1 MNRVFLQ
8 SSNWNLRVTLGTR
21 GVCPRSWSMNC
32 PHSMCMLVSFT
43 ERSFSVASS
52 CMVVDTFLVLGSG
65 FPVTPVTLSLLLVP
79 IGKKQLQK
87 IWGAMHCKPIIV
99 NGKRTIC
106 KYIWLWNYHLL
117 HKLLSLPF
125 DSIAL
130 LVHIRV
136 MNANPVF
143 WSLILISQPFII
155 DFNRLSS

>member
-117 HKLLSLPF
+117 HKLLSPLWQHSTIGAHQS
-125 DSIAL
+125 DK
-130 LVHIRV
+130 R
-136 MNANPVF
+136 
-143 WSLILISQPFII
+143 QPCVLECYTHQPAIYHWF
-155 DFNRLSS
+155 